1 MSKKRKNLIEFL
13 LLFVIII
20 IANIIFSRVYHRF
33 DLTSDNRYTLKPKT
47 KEVLKELDDVVYF
60 KVYLSGDMPAGLK
73 RMQNRIGEMLNEF
86 RIYAGDNIQYRFIN
100 PSSGNDGKE
109 RQALFNELRKK
120 GLEPTNV
127 KSRDKEGGYTQKVI
141 FPGALVNH
149 GEKQTAV
156 NLLKNNPGL
165 SAEKNLNHSLQALE
179 YKLIDAVYKL
189 TLEDR
194 KSIAFITGQG
204 ELDKYQVGDITR
216 ALQDYY
222 RVDRINPEQDVS
234 ALQDYQT
241 LIVAKPQQAFSK
253 QAKYALDQYLM
264 QGGSILW
271 LIDRVQVS
279 MDSLR
284 RSSATMATIGQLNL
298 NDQLFKYG
306 VRVNPNLVKDVQC
319 AVIPVNTAYKGD
331 QPQFSPAPWTYFP
344 LLSSPNNHVINKNI
358 NMIRTEF
365 ISSIDTLATGRGVR
379 KKVLLTTSG
388 NSQSVQAP
396 TLVDLGEV
404 SGKPDPRAFRERN
417 LITGVLLEGAFQSV
431 FVNRFT
437 SDLEQKTGLSLLE
450 SSRPARMIVLSDG
463 DMIRNDVRRQPKG
476 TMISPLGYDKYTRQ
490 TYGNKPFLLNSIH
503 YLANK
508 EGLIGIRAREVKM
521 RLLDKTRVASERV
534 KWQVL
539 NVGLPILLIILFG
552 LVKNYLRKRKYRRF

>member
-100 PSSGNDGKE
+100 PSSGDDAKE

-165 SAEKNLNHSLQALE
+165 SAEKNLNHSIQALE

-204 ELDKYQVGDITR
+204 ELDRYQVGDITR

-241 LIVAKPQQAFSK
+241 LIVAKPREAFSK

-264 QGGSILW
+264 RGGSILW

-306 VRVNPNLVKDVQC
+306 VRVNPDLVKDVQC

-331 QPQFSPAPWTYFP
+331 QPQFSPSPWTYFP
-344 LLSSPNNHVINKNI
+344 LLSSPNNHVINKNL

-365 ISSIDTLATGRGVR
+365 ISSIDTLATGKDVR
-379 KKVLLTTSG
+379 KQVLLTTSG

-417 LITGVLLEGAFQSV
+417 LITGVLLEGMFQSV

-437 SDLEQKTGLSLLE
+437 SDLEEKTGISLLE

-463 DMIRNDVRRQPKG
+463 DMICNDVRHQPKG

-521 RLLDKTRVASERV
+521 RLLDKTRVARERV
-534 KWQVL
+534 KWQAL
-539 NVGLPILLIILFG
+539 NVGVPILLIILFG
-552 LVKNYLRKRKYRRF
+552 LVKNYLRQRKYRRF

>member
-1 MSKKRKNLIEFL
+1 MSKKRKNLLEFL

-47 KEVLKELDDVVYF
+47 RAVLKELDDVVYF
-60 KVYLSGDMPAGLK
+60 KVYLSGDMPVGLK
-73 RMQNRIGEMLNEF
+73 RMQNRIREMLNEF

-100 PSSGNDGKE
+100 PSSGDDAQK
-109 RQALFNELRKK
+109 RQALFKDLREK

-149 GEKQTAV
+149 GERQTAV

-165 SAEKNLNHSLQALE
+165 SAERNLNHSIQALE

-194 KSIAFITGQG
+194 KSIAFVTGQG

-216 ALQDYY
+216 ALRDYY
-222 RVDRINPEQDVS
+222 QVERMDLDQEVRS
-234 ALQDYQT
+234 LQDYQT
-241 LIVAKPQQAFSK
+241 LIVAKPRKTFSR

-264 QGGSILW
+264 RGGNILW
-271 LIDRVQVS
+271 LIDRVQIS

-284 RSSATMATIGQLNL
+284 VSSSTMATIGTLNL
-298 NDQLFKYG
+298 SDQLFKYG
-306 VRVNPNLVKDVQC
+306 IRVNPDLVKDVQC
-319 AVIPVNTAYKGD
+319 AVIPVNTAYQGD
-331 QPQFSPAPWTYFP
+331 QPQFSPSPWTYFP
-344 LLSSPNNHVINKNI
+344 LLSSPNNHAINKNL

-365 ISSIDTLATGRGVR
+365 VSSIDTLSATPGVR
-379 KKVLLTTSG
+379 KQVLLSSSDHSKTI
-388 NSQSVQAP
+388 QAP

-404 SGKPDPRAFRERN
+404 SGKPDPRSFRQKD
-417 LITGVLLEGAFQSV
+417 LITGVLLEGEFQSV

-437 SDLEQKTGLSLLE
+437 SELEQKTGMSPRE
-450 SSRPARMIVLSDG
+450 QSRMARMIVLSDG
-463 DMIRNDVRRQPKG
+463 DMIRNNVRHQPNG
-476 TMISPLGYDKYTRQ
+476 TMISPLGYDQYTRQ

-521 RLLDKTRVASERV
+521 RLLDKDQVAAERV
-534 KWQVL
+534 RWQVL

-552 LVKNYLRKRKYRRF
+552 FVKNYLRKRKYRQF

>member
-1 MSKKRKNLIEFL
+1 MPKKRKNLIEFL

-241 LIVAKPQQAFSK
+241 LIVAKPQQA
-253 QAKYALDQYLM
+253 
-264 QGGSILW
+264 
-271 LIDRVQVS
+271 
-279 MDSLR
+279 
-284 RSSATMATIGQLNL
+284 
-298 NDQLFKYG
+298 
-306 VRVNPNLVKDVQC
+306 
-319 AVIPVNTAYKGD
+319 
-331 QPQFSPAPWTYFP
+331 
-344 LLSSPNNHVINKNI
+344 
-358 NMIRTEF
+358 
-365 ISSIDTLATGRGVR
+365 
-379 KKVLLTTSG
+379 
-388 NSQSVQAP
+388 
-396 TLVDLGEV
+396 
-404 SGKPDPRAFRERN
+404 
-417 LITGVLLEGAFQSV
+417 
-431 FVNRFT
+431 
-437 SDLEQKTGLSLLE
+437 
-450 SSRPARMIVLSDG
+450 
-463 DMIRNDVRRQPKG
+463 
-476 TMISPLGYDKYTRQ
+476 
-490 TYGNKPFLLNSIH
+490 
-503 YLANK
+503 
-508 EGLIGIRAREVKM
+508 
-521 RLLDKTRVASERV
+521 
-534 KWQVL
+534 
-539 NVGLPILLIILFG
+539 
-552 LVKNYLRKRKYRRF
+552 